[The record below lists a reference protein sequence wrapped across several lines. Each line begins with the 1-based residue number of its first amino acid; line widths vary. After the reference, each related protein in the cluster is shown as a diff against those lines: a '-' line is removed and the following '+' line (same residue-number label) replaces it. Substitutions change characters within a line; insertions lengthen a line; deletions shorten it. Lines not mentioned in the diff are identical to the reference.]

1 MITQPM
7 AMTPPELRTTLI
19 RPHVRSAERVVLS
32 VVIPALNEEMFIGHC
47 LSALAGQT
55 LGSDKFEVILVD
67 NGSTDR
73 TREVTAEFETCLN
86 LRVLEATKGNIST
99 LRNQGASVATGSFL
113 AFLDA
118 DCFPNCTWLND
129 AMERLRLGDGGVV
142 GAFYTI
148 PDNSRWVAK
157 AWYGDMATMR
167 SGRVSYVP
175 SGNLFVSRNLFLRL
189 GGFAPALQTS
199 EDFEFCQRVKTAGY
213 GVQAIPTLSVVHAGT
228 PQTLGQFY
236 RKQRWHGNGV
246 RTAFLRDIFDPAFA
260 RTVALTACIVLSLLI
275 SVLDVAVAIMI
286 SRYAVMLIG
295 PGFLLGGAI
304 ALATRAAIIRRRWS
318 LVPPL
323 TILYLSYGLARA
335 LSLIGF
341 DGKRSTRPT
350 PGQQKHDAWNREAL
364 TPTAKSVIHSP
375 QQDAITN
382 PPRSPA
388 VRGF

>member
-1 MITQPM
+1 
-7 AMTPPELRTTLI
+7 
-19 RPHVRSAERVVLS
+19 VVLS

-73 TREVTAEFETCLN
+73 TREITAKFESCLN
-86 LRVLEATKGNIST
+86 LRVLEAAKGNISA

-118 DCFPNCTWLND
+118 DCFPNSTWLAD
-129 AMERLRLGDGGVV
+129 AMQLLRLGDGGVV

-148 PDNSRWVAK
+148 PDKSHWVAK
-157 AWYGDMATMR
+157 AWYGEMATMR

-189 GGFAPALQTS
+189 GGFAPAIQTS

-213 GVQAIPTLSVVHAGT
+213 GVQAIPNLSVVHAGT

-246 RTAFLRDIFDPAFA
+246 RTAFLRDIFDRAFA

-275 SVLDVAVAIMI
+275 SVLGVPVAIVM
-286 SRYAVMLIG
+286 SRHAVMLIG

-304 ALATRAAIIRRRWS
+304 ALATRAAIIRRRSS

-335 LSLIGF
+335 MSLIGL
-341 DGKRSTRPT
+341 DGQRSARPT
-350 PGQQKHDAWNREAL
+350 PGQEKHDPWNREAIA
-364 TPTAKSVIHSP
+364 PTAKTVIHSS
-375 QQDAITN
+375 QEAAITN
-382 PPRSPA
+382 PPRSRA

>member
-1 MITQPM
+1 
-7 AMTPPELRTTLI
+7 
-19 RPHVRSAERVVLS
+19 VVLS
-32 VVIPALNEEMFIGHC
+32 VVIPALNEELFIGHC

-73 TREVTAEFETCLN
+73 TREITAKFETCLN

-118 DCFPNCTWLND
+118 DCFPNSTWLSD
-129 AMERLRLGDGGVV
+129 AMELLRLGDGGVV
-142 GAFYTI
+142 GAFYTV
-148 PDNSRWVAK
+148 PDKSRWVAK

-189 GGFAPALQTS
+189 GGFAPAIQTS

-213 GVQAIPTLSVVHAGT
+213 SVQAIPHLSVVHAGT

-236 RKQRWHGNGV
+236 RKQHWHGNGV
-246 RTAFLRDIFDPAFA
+246 RTAFFRDIFDPAFA
-260 RTVALTACIVLSLLI
+260 RTVALTACVVLSLLI
-275 SVLDVAVAIMI
+275 SVLDVPLAIVI
-286 SRYAVMLIG
+286 RRHAVMLIG
-295 PGFLLGGAI
+295 PGFLLGGAM
-304 ALATRAAIIRRRWS
+304 ALATRAAIIRHRWS

-335 LSLIGF
+335 LSLLGF
-341 DGKRSTRPT
+341 EGKRSARPT
-350 PGQQKHDAWNREAL
+350 PGQPEHHPRNREAL
-364 TPTAKSVIHSP
+364 APSAQSVIPSS
-375 QQDAITN
+375 QEAAITN
-382 PPRSPA
+382 PPRSRA
-388 VRGF
+388 VGGF